1 MSFRNS
7 IYRKIKLLI
16 QVLFLA
22 VAFLSIIFLV
32 FLLWT
37 KYAVHKE
44 SALEEQ
50 DPSTFAS
57 IQSFPISVDPIKK
70 QIIEDPMFSTYLE
83 SHLLV
88 TNTTKQ
94 RQDRFFDR
102 LVSKLAQSNLYQQLA
117 SPRSRILVIYPGE
130 RKEEIV
136 KNFGDILRWNYE
148 ERQEFVNEITKT
160 EPLLEDGKFYP
171 GRYVVD
177 SNINPTEVAFLVNE
191 KFTTEILNK
200 YNQSIADKV
209 PLNNALIIASLL
221 EREAY
226 DFSDMRLISGIIWNR
241 LFIDMPLQLDATL
254 QYARGSKTN
263 ESKWWPIPRS
273 SDKFLNSPYNT
284 YKNTGLPPT
293 PIANPSIEAI
303 VAALNPEATD
313 CMFYFHDQKGG
324 FHCTETYKE
333 HVALL
338 KKVYGRG
345 R

>member
-1 MSFRNS
+1 M
-7 IYRKIKLLI
+7 
-16 QVLFLA
+16 
-22 VAFLSIIFLV
+22 
-32 FLLWT
+32 
-37 KYAVHKE
+37 
-44 SALEEQ
+44 
-50 DPSTFAS
+50 
-57 IQSFPISVDPIKK
+57 
-70 QIIEDPMFSTYLE
+70 
-83 SHLLV
+83 
-88 TNTTKQ
+88 
-94 RQDRFFDR
+94 
-102 LVSKLAQSNLYQQLA
+102 
-117 SPRSRILVIYPGE
+117 
-130 RKEEIV
+130 
-136 KNFGDILRWNYE
+136 
-148 ERQEFVNEITKT
+148 
-160 EPLLEDGKFYP
+160 
-171 GRYVVD
+171 VD